1 MSHELVEFDT
11 EKAHSAR
18 MYDYYL
24 GGKDNYPA
32 DREAASKVMEA
43 FPETAPAARANREF
57 VHRAA
62 RFAARN
68 GVRQFL
74 DIGTGIPTEPNL
86 HNAVQAVDPRCRVV
100 YVDHD
105 PLVLAHARALMMGSE
120 EGRTAFV
127 PSDVRDPKVVL
138 GSEAFGELID
148 LSEPVALNLAAIMH
162 FITDAEGAYDI
173 VRAYM
178 DAFAPGSQLSIT
190 HASSDL
196 NPETF
201 RKIVDVYAAAGMRVA
216 LRDKEGMARFFDDLD
231 LVEPGVVPPHRW
243 QPSADFYV
251 PEQRL
256 AWADTTFGV
265 WSAVGIKR

>member
-43 FPETAPAARANREF
+43 FPETAQAARANREF
-57 VHRAA
+57 VHRAM
-62 RFAARN
+62 RYAARD

-86 HNAVQAVDPRCRVV
+86 HYAVQSVDPHCRVV

-105 PLVLAHARALMMGSE
+105 PLVLAHARALMIGSE
-120 EGRTAFV
+120 EGVTEYIPA
-127 PSDVRDPKVVL
+127 DVRDRDLILDSDKLRAV
-138 GSEAFGELID
+138 ID
-148 LSEPVALNLAAIMH
+148 LDEPVALNLAAIMH
-162 FITDAEGAYDI
+162 FITDEEGAYDL
-173 VRAYM
+173 VRSYM
-178 DAFAPGSQLSIT
+178 DAFAPGSYLAIT

-196 NPETF
+196 NPESF
-201 RKIVDVYAAAGMRVA
+201 EKIVKIYAEQGMTVP
-216 LRDKEGMARFFDDLD
+216 LRDKAATTHFFDGLE
-231 LVEPGVVPPHRW
+231 LIEPGVVPLHRW
-243 QPSADFYV
+243 RPNPDFYI
-251 PEQRL
+251 PEERL
-256 AWADTTFGV
+256 VWADQAFGV
-265 WSAVGIKR
+265 WSGLAVKR